1 MPVIFR
7 NRQDGGGIRLRG
19 NGKDRKRGKE
29 DMQKFIKNL
38 EKKFGRYAIPDLI
51 NYFIIFYVA
60 STIISLFMPWLYYSF
75 LALDFRKIMH
85 GQIWRLF
92 TFILAPEN
100 LLSRGHSVETGLNIF
115 FFIITVHLYYLFGR
129 SLENI
134 WGSFRFNLY
143 FIGGIVLTVLA
154 ELILFITT
162 GQSVYYGG
170 MNYIY
175 QSMFFAFCVLFP
187 EERFLIYFVFPV
199 KAKVLAIIDGILL
212 AVMFIQYLAAG
223 DFGRALAL
231 VVAMLNFLI
240 FFYVYKGLD
249 RYSPRQV
256 KRRKEFKR
264 QTMRPQGVTKHQ
276 CAICGRNE
284 VTNPE
289 LSFRFC
295 SKCNGNYEY
304 CEEHL
309 FTHQHVR

>member
-1 MPVIFR
+1 MRDFV
-7 NRQDGGGIRLRG
+7 
-19 NGKDRKRGKE
+19 RK
-29 DMQKFIKNL
+29 L

-60 STIISLFMPWLYYSF
+60 STVVSLFAPGIYYNY
-75 LALDFRKIMH
+75 LALDFEKIMH
-85 GQIWRLF
+85 GQVWRLV
-92 TFILAPEN
+92 TFILAPETF
-100 LLSRGHSVETGLNIF
+100 GDGGFGTGFSIF
-115 FFIITVHLYYLFGR
+115 FFVISVHLYYMFGH

-134 WGSFRFNLY
+134 WGAFRFNLY

-154 ELILFITT
+154 ELVLFIAT
-162 GQSVYYGG
+162 GQSAYYGG

-175 QSMFFAFCVLFP
+175 QSMFLAFCVLFP
-187 EERFLIYFVFPV
+187 EERFLIYFVFPIR
-199 KAKVLAIIDGILL
+199 AKILAAVEGVLLVVSMLQYLRAGMYSHCLAIVI
-212 AVMFIQYLAAG
+212 
-223 DFGRALAL
+223 AL
-231 VVAMLNFLI
+231 LNFLL
-240 FFYVYKGLD
+240 FFYAYKGLD

-256 KRRKEFKR
+256 KRRKDFKR

-309 FTHQHVR
+309 YTHRHVQ

>member
-1 MPVIFR
+1 
-7 NRQDGGGIRLRG
+7 
-19 NGKDRKRGKE
+19 
-29 DMQKFIKNL
+29 MQKFVKNM

-60 STIISLFMPWLYYSF
+60 STIISLFMPGLYYGF
-75 LALDFRKIMH
+75 LALDFEKIMH

-92 TFILAPEN
+92 TFILAPEIMSGGF
-100 LLSRGHSVETGLNIF
+100 LGSGMSIF
-115 FFIITVHLYYLFGR
+115 FFVIKIHIYYLFGH
-129 SLENI
+129 SLENM
-134 WGSFRFNLY
+134 WGAFRFNLY
-143 FIGGIVLTVLA
+143 FIGGIILTILA
-154 ELILFITT
+154 ELILFLTT
-162 GQSVYYGG
+162 GQSAYYGG
-170 MNYIY
+170 MNYLY

-187 EERFLIYFVFPV
+187 EERFLIYFVFPI
-199 KAKVLAIIDGILL
+199 KAKVLAVLDAILL
-212 AVMFIQYLAAG
+212 VADMIQYLSVGMYAYC
-223 DFGRALAL
+223 LAI

-289 LSFRFC
+289 LTFRFC

-309 FTHQHVR
+309 FTHQHVK

>member
-1 MPVIFR
+1 
-7 NRQDGGGIRLRG
+7 
-19 NGKDRKRGKE
+19 
-29 DMQKFIKNL
+29 MQKFVKNL

-60 STIISLFMPWLYYSF
+60 STIISLFMPGLYYGY
-75 LALDFRKIMH
+75 LALDFEKIMH

-92 TFILAPEN
+92 TFILAPEIMSGGF
-100 LLSRGHSVETGLNIF
+100 LGTGMSIF
-115 FFIITVHLYYLFGR
+115 FFIIKINIYYLFGH
-129 SLENI
+129 SLENM
-134 WGSFRFNLY
+134 WGAFRFNLY
-143 FIGGIVLTVLA
+143 FIGGIVLTILA
-154 ELILFITT
+154 ELILFLTT
-162 GQSVYYGG
+162 GQSAYYGG
-170 MNYIY
+170 MNYLY

-187 EERFLIYFVFPV
+187 EERFLIYFVFPI
-199 KAKVLAIIDGILL
+199 KAKVLAVLDAILL
-212 AVMFIQYLAAG
+212 VADMIQYLSVGMYAYC
-223 DFGRALAL
+223 LAI

-256 KRRKEFKR
+256 KRRKDFKR

-284 VTNPE
+284 ITNPE

-309 FTHQHVR
+309 FTHQHVK

>member
-1 MPVIFR
+1 
-7 NRQDGGGIRLRG
+7 
-19 NGKDRKRGKE
+19 
-29 DMQKFIKNL
+29 MQKFIKNL

-51 NYFIIFYVA
+51 NYFVICYVA
-60 STIISLFMPWLYYSF
+60 STIISLFMPWLYYGF
-75 LALDFRKIMH
+75 LALDFEKIMH
-85 GQIWRLF
+85 GQIWRLV

-100 LLSRGHSVETGLNIF
+100 LWVEGDSFSTGTNIF
-115 FFIITVHLYYLFGR
+115 FFAIMVHMYYLFGR
-129 SLENI
+129 SLERV

-143 FIGGIVLTVLA
+143 FIGGIVLTVLSQ
-154 ELILFITT
+154 LILFITT
-162 GQSVYYGG
+162 GEGAYYGG

-187 EERFLIYFVFPV
+187 EEQFLIWFVLPV
-199 KAKVLAIIDGILL
+199 KAKVLAVIDGILMI
-212 AVMFIQYLAAG
+212 VMLFRYLQVGNFA
-223 DFGRALAL
+223 RALAL

-256 KRRKEFKR
+256 KRRKEFRR

-276 CAICGRNE
+276 CAVCGRNE
-284 VTNPE
+284 MTNPE

>member
-1 MPVIFR
+1 
-7 NRQDGGGIRLRG
+7 
-19 NGKDRKRGKE
+19 
-29 DMQKFIKNL
+29 MQKFVKNL

-60 STIISLFMPWLYYSF
+60 STIISLFMPGLYYGY
-75 LALDFRKIMH
+75 LALDFEKIMH

-92 TFILAPEN
+92 TFILAPEIMSGGF
-100 LLSRGHSVETGLNIF
+100 LGTGMSIF
-115 FFIITVHLYYLFGR
+115 FFIIKINIYYLFGH
-129 SLENI
+129 SLENM
-134 WGSFRFNLY
+134 WGAFRFNLY
-143 FIGGIVLTVLA
+143 FIGGIVLTILA
-154 ELILFITT
+154 ELILFLTT
-162 GQSVYYGG
+162 GQSAYYGG
-170 MNYIY
+170 MNYLY

-187 EERFLIYFVFPV
+187 EERFLIYFVFPI
-199 KAKVLAIIDGILL
+199 KAKVLAVLDAILL
-212 AVMFIQYLAAG
+212 VADMIQYLSVGMYAYC
-223 DFGRALAL
+223 LAI

-256 KRRKEFKR
+256 KRRKDFKR

-309 FTHQHVR
+309 FTHQHVK